1 MRWALQSV
9 AEKLRQTIFTSTK
22 TLSSGLECDQ
32 LRQTGTRSILHLGQG
47 VTIPRQ
53 DGRQRGGE
61 VGCNTTCSSSSTDSV
76 LLSSDKAPTAPLLTP
91 HTTDREAVS
100 PAGYITGRSAVSAAL
115 DSAERRTAWPPGYA
129 TGAHV
134 LAGCL
139 PGHRSSAAELISTPT
154 LSAVL

>member
-1 MRWALQSV
+1 M
-9 AEKLRQTIFTSTK
+9 
-22 TLSSGLECDQ
+22 
-32 LRQTGTRSILHLGQG
+32 
-47 VTIPRQ
+47 
-53 DGRQRGGE
+53 
-61 VGCNTTCSSSSTDSV
+61 GCNTTCSSSTDSV

-91 HTTDREAVS
+91 HRTDREAVS

-154 LSAVL
+154 LSTVLSKHVSGCMDIQCVVGAVNGFYRFSD

>member
-1 MRWALQSV
+1 MSLYPDRVRDRGEGKWGATQPAAAALTVFS
-9 AEKLRQTIFTSTK
+9 
-22 TLSSGLECDQ
+22 
-32 LRQTGTRSILHLGQG
+32 
-47 VTIPRQ
+47 
-53 DGRQRGGE
+53 
-61 VGCNTTCSSSSTDSV
+61 
-76 LLSSDKAPTAPLLTP
+76 LSSDKAPTAPLLTP
-91 HTTDREAVS
+91 HRTDREAAS

-154 LSAVL
+154 LSTVLSKHVSGCMDIQCVVGAVNGFYRFSD